1 MASSWSSAAAEPD
14 HDPEFEDLP
23 EKAPPID
30 LPTERLAVVSIVA
43 GIAGFFLP
51 IVGPVTAIVSGH
63 VARDEIRKSKGRLG
77 GDGLARTGMVLG
89 YVWVGL
95 TVTALL
101 VMLSFTFVMIQ
112 REPNALQVHA
122 TGAVTNQAPWIERW
136 EGDRSSPV
144 ALSEAEG
151 LPIAPSPP
159 KATVRF
165 LSPKGMGSSDVPQ
178 VIELR
183 RFRPSM
189 PSLPTPPAE
198 PDAS

>member
-1 MASSWSSAAAEPD
+1 MASSWSSAAESE
-14 HDPEFEDLP
+14 HDPEFADLP

-30 LPTERLAVVSIVA
+30 LPTERLAIVSIVA

-63 VARDEIRKSKGRLG
+63 VARDEIRKAKGRLG
-77 GDGLARTGMVLG
+77 GDGLARTGLVLG

-95 TVTALL
+95 TVIALL
-101 VMLSFTFVMIQ
+101 VMMSLTFVMIQ
-112 REPNALQVHA
+112 REPSTLRVHGA
-122 TGAVTNQAPWIERW
+122 AAVTNQEPWIERW
-136 EGDRSSPV
+136 ERERSSPV
-144 ALSEAEG
+144 MLSEVET
-151 LPIAPSPP
+151 LPAAPSPP

-165 LSPKGMGSSDVPQ
+165 LSPTAVTGSSETPQ

-189 PSLPTPPAE
+189 PALPIPPAE